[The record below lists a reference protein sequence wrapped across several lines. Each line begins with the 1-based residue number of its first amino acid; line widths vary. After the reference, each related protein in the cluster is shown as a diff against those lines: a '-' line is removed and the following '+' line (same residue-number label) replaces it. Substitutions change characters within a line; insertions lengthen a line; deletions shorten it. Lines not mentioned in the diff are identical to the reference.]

1 MWGYPETADRL
12 SLLTDQ
18 VRLAQVVTPDLLSHV
33 VDGACVRLP
42 TIARTEKAVRLN
54 RLIEAGA
61 WTEAA
66 LALVELELPQWQLRR
81 MVHDDGEWLCSLSRQ
96 PSLPAEFDDTV
107 DARHEILPLALLNV
121 LLEAQRQVSI
131 ARGVGPALVPSARPA
146 TAYVA
151 CCDNFA

>member
-81 MVHDDGEWLCSLSRQ
+81 LVHDDGEWLYSLSRQ

-131 ARGVGPALVPSARPA
+131 ARGVGPAPVPSARPA

-151 CCDNFA
+151 CFDNFA